1 MDETIAGART
11 LRRAHDAGSAKHR
24 ARRLQKGAGAMP
36 APETCAALGCPW
48 STRARFAPARR
59 QAAYIFLA
67 FFFAFFAIVSS
78 CASDTSCETPTRKT
92 KLGFMRAATGFCQN
106 ANHPKK
112 LNVRSGEY

>member
-1 MDETIAGART
+1 MKPLPARASLDAPTMLEARNIARADYKKGLARCQPLKLA
-11 LRRAHDAGSAKHR
+11 LRSV
-24 ARRLQKGAGAMP
+24 
-36 APETCAALGCPW
+36 ALGR
-48 STRARFAPARR
+48 TRARSAPARR